1 MPLDDLYKGLYK
13 GHTSILKVQVI
24 SIDQKKEVG
33 GEEAGF
39 LTLRHV
45 SHFTVRHDLLYDFKR
60 QRTILEQT
68 TNHCLETK
76 CLLGLTG

>member
-33 GEEAGF
+33 GEEAG
-39 LTLRHV
+39 
-45 SHFTVRHDLLYDFKR
+45 SHFKACFTLYS
-60 QRTILEQT
+60 
-68 TNHCLETK
+68 ET
-76 CLLGLTG
+76 